1 MIEIQNITKVYQMGE
16 TEVRA
21 LDGVSLKIEDGEWIA
36 ITGPSGSG
44 KSTLM
49 AILGCLD
56 SPTSGS
62 YQLDGI
68 DVAKMRDDQLAAV
81 RNKKI
86 GFVFQQFN
94 LLSRTSALENVAL
107 PLLYATGN
115 HQRDRAKAALA
126 AVGLSDRLGHR
137 PNELSGGQ
145 QQRVAIARALVTEPS
160 ILLADEPT
168 GNLDS
173 KTAETIFALFN
184 DLVEQGKTVIIV
196 THDSGLARRAHRTAL
211 LADGEIVNEYVAKAL
226 PTLTPAQ
233 LLAAT
238 HKLQPRHY
246 EAGSMILA
254 EGKNSEAFYVIAKG
268 TVEVVLP
275 RRQQSDVVALE
286 LGPGKYFGEM
296 EFFHDRRNR
305 ASIRASESCA
315 VEVLSLDYEAL
326 SSLLGE
332 SEPTREALHQ
342 AADRHEKENVEWREG
357 ES

>member
-1 MIEIQNITKVYQMGE
+1 MIEIENITKVYQMGE

-21 LDGVSLKIEDGEWIA
+21 LDGVSLKIEDGEWVA
-36 ITGPSGSG
+36 IMGPSGSG

-68 DVAKMRDDQLAAV
+68 DVAKMRDDDLAAV

-94 LLSRTSALENVAL
+94 LLARTSALENVAL

-115 HQRDRAKAALA
+115 HQRDRAQAALK
-126 AVGLSDRLGHR
+126 AVGLGDRMGHR

-173 KTAETIFALFN
+173 KTGKEIMALFS
-184 DLVEQGKTVIIV
+184 DLHRTRGITVIFV
-196 THDSGLARRAHRTAL
+196 THDPSIAANAQRVIHIQ
-211 LADGEIVNEYVAKAL
+211 DGRI
-226 PTLTPAQ
+226 
-233 LLAAT
+233 
-238 HKLQPRHY
+238 
-246 EAGSMILA
+246 
-254 EGKNSEAFYVIAKG
+254 
-268 TVEVVLP
+268 
-275 RRQQSDVVALE
+275 D
-286 LGPGKYFGEM
+286 
-296 EFFHDRRNR
+296 
-305 ASIRASESCA
+305 
-315 VEVLSLDYEAL
+315 
-326 SSLLGE
+326 
-332 SEPTREALHQ
+332 
-342 AADRHEKENVEWREG
+342 
-357 ES
+357 

>member
-173 KTAETIFALFN
+173 KTGKEIMALF
-184 DLVEQGKTVIIV
+184 DELHRTRGITVIFV
-196 THDSGLARRAHRTAL
+196 THDPSIAANAQRVIHIK
-211 LADGEIVNEYVAKAL
+211 DGGVA
-226 PTLTPAQ
+226 
-233 LLAAT
+233 
-238 HKLQPRHY
+238 
-246 EAGSMILA
+246 
-254 EGKNSEAFYVIAKG
+254 
-268 TVEVVLP
+268 
-275 RRQQSDVVALE
+275 
-286 LGPGKYFGEM
+286 
-296 EFFHDRRNR
+296 
-305 ASIRASESCA
+305 
-315 VEVLSLDYEAL
+315 
-326 SSLLGE
+326 
-332 SEPTREALHQ
+332 
-342 AADRHEKENVEWREG
+342 
-357 ES
+357 